1 MLDNIFSSEKLNTG
15 RQREMD
21 WLKGLIVIVMLLN
34 HVHYIL
40 LQGKDIML
48 FSFNSEMIRRLI
60 GPTAFMFCMGM
71 GCIYSKKNAWND
83 NIRRGIMLISFGF
96 GLHIFFYP
104 ICTFFVYQ
112 FTHDSY
118 DLMLLLGT
126 YGSDILHFAG
136 LSFLLIGAMKAIKQY
151 SVVKVLIVGIL
162 LSVLGTFINNLNV
175 DNHFLNQTI
184 GFFVGNDDTH
194 FPFINWFI
202 YVAAGIAY
210 GELYT
215 RIKDKA
221 AYHRIVLPVS
231 LVLSIILLYISFN
244 VPNPLL
250 LKYSH
255 SDFYHYRVGVFD
267 AIVDILVVICA
278 ISLLAQLPEK
288 LPIGIIGDFSKYLM
302 NYYII
307 SWIVL
312 EVEVCTMKLAG
323 IYSDFPAALLPGLC
337 LLALTT
343 VLTHLG
349 VKLYL
354 KYGRARLGPFF
365 ASPIYMTAAIAIA
378 VAFEL
383 CIIHYIYG

>member
-1 MLDNIFSSEKLNTG
+1 MFNNIFSSEKTNTG
-15 RQREMD
+15 RQRELD
-21 WLKGLIVIVMLLN
+21 WLKGLVVIIMILN

-48 FSFNSEMIRRLI
+48 FTFNSEILRRLI

-71 GCIYSKKNAWND
+71 GCVYSKKNTWKD
-83 NIRRGIMLISFGF
+83 NIHRGIMLISFCF
-96 GLHIFFYP
+96 GMHIFFYP
-104 ICTFFVYQ
+104 ICTLLVYQ
-112 FTHDSY
+112 FTHDNY

-136 LSFLLIGAMKAIKQY
+136 LSFLLLGAMKAIRQY
-151 SVVKVLIVGIL
+151 SVGKVLIVGIL
-162 LSVLGTFINNLNV
+162 LSVLGTFVNNLNV
-175 DNHFLNQTI
+175 DNQFLNQTI

-221 AYHRIVLPVS
+221 AYHRIVLPIS
-231 LVLSIILLYISFN
+231 LILSIILLYISIKI
-244 VPNPLL
+244 PNPFL

-255 SDFYHYRVGVFD
+255 SDFYHYRVGIFD
-267 AIVDILVVICA
+267 ALVDIVVVICA
-278 ISLLAQLPEK
+278 ISLLAQLPK
-288 LPIGIIGDFSKYLM
+288 NMPIGIIDDFSKYLM

-307 SWIVL
+307 SWMVL
-312 EVEVCTMKLAG
+312 EVEVCTMKLVG
-323 IYSDFPAALLPGLC
+323 IYSDFPATHLSGLC
-337 LLALTT
+337 LFVLTT
-343 VLTHLG
+343 ALTHLG

-354 KYGRARLGPFF
+354 KHGRARLGAIFT
-365 ASPIYMTAAIAIA
+365 SPAYMAAVWVIAIA
-378 VAFEL
+378 FEL
-383 CIIHYIYG
+383 YIINYIYN